1 MNSQELSAL
10 QEAYMEVVEG
20 VEGGRFQYN
29 QRHGRP
35 LITPEVSQSRSSQET
50 LGGGTYERG
59 PKRLPKSKRKY
70 DRQVLSGVRAASEQ
84 EKQRARE
91 RMGIKEDIYDII
103 LSHLLD
109 EGYADT
115 EQAAQVIMV
124 NMSEDWRQDI
134 MEKEDSEYEKASDAA
149 LDKRYGY
156 GRASGDKRSFGRAAN
171 RSSAAAALR
180 AIRRG
185 ERSGSGTSREAGSD
199 AVHQG
204 WAKTAK
210 TSADQTPEKKE
221 RRAGLANTPYSKL
234 PEDEKEKDRV
244 SFDAVRATYNKNKK

>member
-70 DRQVLSGVRAASEQ
+70 DRQVLSGVRAASDQ
-84 EKQRARE
+84 EKQRARK

-109 EGYADT
+109 EGYAET
-115 EQAAQVIMV
+115 PESAEAIMV
-124 NMSEDWRQDI
+124 NMSEEWR
-134 MEKEDSEYEKASDAA
+134 DSIVNS
-149 LDKRYGY
+149 
-156 GRASGDKRSFGRAAN
+156 
-171 RSSAAAALR
+171 
-180 AIRRG
+180 
-185 ERSGSGTSREAGSD
+185 
-199 AVHQG
+199 
-204 WAKTAK
+204 
-210 TSADQTPEKKE
+210 
-221 RRAGLANTPYSKL
+221 
-234 PEDEKEKDRV
+234 
-244 SFDAVRATYNKNKK
+244 

>member
-1 MNSQELSAL
+1 MNSQELRNL

-20 VEGGRFQYN
+20 AEGGRFQYN

-115 EQAAQVIMV
+115 QEQAEVIMV
-124 NMSEDWRQDI
+124 NMSEDWRESI
-134 MEKEDSEYEKASDAA
+134 MIDEGYKSFPHDKVEAKAKRLEMDNRTNEPLTGKSDSEVNSILARKKKS
-149 LDKRYGY
+149 
-156 GRASGDKRSFGRAAN
+156 
-171 RSSAAAALR
+171 
-180 AIRRG
+180 G
-185 ERSGSGTSREAGSD
+185 ERATSLRLASR
-199 AVHQG
+199 
-204 WAKTAK
+204 TAH
-210 TSADQTPEKKE
+210 SYLPQKKAE
-221 RRAGLANTPYSKL
+221 RN
-234 PEDEKEKDRV
+234 KD
-244 SFDAVRATYNKNKK
+244 N